1 MDVRCDRC
9 QTEYEFDE
17 ARLTETGVAVR
28 CTACGNVFK
37 VSRPVAA
44 AAPIDLERPR
54 QWKVRR
60 NDGQVYAL
68 KDLPELQR
76 WIVERRVS
84 RDDEVSLSGDA
95 WRKLGGMPELAS
107 FFDIVEAAELAQH
120 KAAAEAA
127 GSSATMSGQ
136 TASPAAPAAA
146 QARTSSPTPAWGSPA
161 AHPSTGSATPKLS
174 EPAWASSPT
183 IPAFDDDLGDDD
195 LKHVRSSPWPTIV
208 LVLIVLGGLGG
219 GGFFVMK
226 QMQRNQ
232 PATTP
237 AAPPAGPETGAA
249 AAPPAPGP
257 MGATGATAPEAA
269 VAPSGP
275 AGSPTPGATGPATAA
290 SPAPAAP
297 TGAEAK
303 PAAPDTKTVAEATTP
318 QKPETKPDS
327 NPEAKP
333 DARPDSTPEAKSGKE
348 KPAAKPDGKAEG
360 GDAPKGGHDF
370 NWYVTRGRKLLDT
383 HPSQALGMFEQASQL
398 NSSSPEPDSGRGI
411 AYSNLEQW
419 PKAITAFQAAI
430 QKSPEFS
437 EAVMGLAEAYRYK
450 GDKTQALVY
459 YKKYLALTPDGA
471 DAPAAKAQI
480 QSLKGE

>member
-28 CTACGNVFK
+28 CTSCGNVFK

-84 RDDEVSLSGDA
+84 REDEVSLSGDA
-95 WRKLGGMPELAS
+95 WRGLGSMPELAS
-107 FFDIVEAAELAQH
+107 FFDVVEAAEQAQH
-120 KAAAEAA
+120 KAATEAP
-127 GSSATMSGQ
+127 GIPATMI
-136 TASPAAPAAA
+136 TPAASA
-146 QARTSSPTPAWGSPA
+146 PTPAWGTA
-161 AHPSTGSATPKLS
+161 AAAPKSTGSGTWDMSPQAFSAAPKS
-174 EPAWASSPT
+174 EPAWAAAPSA
-183 IPAFDDDLGDDD
+183 PAFDDDLAAED
-195 LKHVRSSPWPTIV
+195 LKHVRGSPWPGIV
-208 LVLIVLGGLGG
+208 LALIVIGGASGLGY
-219 GGFFVMK
+219 FVMK
-226 QMQRNQ
+226 QMQKNQ
-232 PATTP
+232 PP
-237 AAPPAGPETGAA
+237 AAPAAPAAGGEPGAA
-249 AAPPAPGP
+249 AMPGAPTAPGP
-257 MGATGATAPEAA
+257 TGAIAPTSPVAAPGEPPTA
-269 VAPSGP
+269 APSASGGVAQP
-275 AGSPTPGATGPATAA
+275 APVAAANPA

-297 TGAEAK
+297 TGAATGAGPKPTPGAPEAKAANEAEPAAAKAEAK
-303 PAAPDTKTVAEATTP
+303 P
-318 QKPETKPDS
+318 
-327 NPEAKP
+327 
-333 DARPDSTPEAKSGKE
+333 E
-348 KPAAKPDGKAEG
+348 KPTAKAEG
-360 GDAPKGGHDF
+360 KPEGKPEGGEAAKGGHDF
-370 NWYVTRGRKLLDT
+370 NWYVSRGRKLLDT
-383 HPSQALGMFEQASQL
+383 HPSQALAMFEQASQV
-398 NSSSPEPDSGRGI
+398 NPNSPEPDSGRGI

-450 GDKTQALVY
+450 GEKAQALLY
-459 YKKYLALTPDGA
+459 YRRYLELNPDGP

-480 QSLKGE
+480 GSLKGE